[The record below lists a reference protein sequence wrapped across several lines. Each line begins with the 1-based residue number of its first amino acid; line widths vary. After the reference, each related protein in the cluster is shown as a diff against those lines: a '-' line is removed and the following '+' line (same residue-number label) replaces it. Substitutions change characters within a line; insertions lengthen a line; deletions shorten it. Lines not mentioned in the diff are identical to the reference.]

1 MVVRVAA
8 PEEALEK
15 LRAVVAR
22 GGLSVVIGGAAVV
35 ATLLVVAGNVAAYA
49 PRDYATLAADA
60 DWQRGGRGDISRAVT
75 AAPVVGGNIAG
86 YAPRDYAVLDE
97 AQDWHL
103 VGPVTGAAGLY
114 NEELGGNIA
123 GYAPRTLDTLAADA
137 DWQRGRAGDGAGLAP
152 RRVGAVQFVA
162 LTFAADFAAH
172 VAGKEGALLRDAVDP
187 AIRAAGVDTAGFSYA
202 VSAALVRGHP
212 VFLHEVRIAVG
223 RVLSRGVGC
232 VIIFS

>member
-1 MVVRVAA
+1 M
-8 PEEALEK
+8 
-15 LRAVVAR
+15 VAR

-49 PRDYATLAADA
+49 PRDYATLPADA
-60 DWQRGGRGDISRAVT
+60 DWQRGGRGDISRAAT
-75 AAPVVGGNIAG
+75 GPPAVGGNIAG
-86 YAPRDYAVLDE
+86 YAPRDFAVLDE
-97 AQDWHL
+97 AQDWHR
-103 VGPVTGAAGLY
+103 VGSVAGAAGLY

-123 GYAPRTLDTLAADA
+123 GYAPRTPDTLAADA
-137 DWQRGRAGDGAGLAP
+137 DWQRGGRGDGAGLAP

-172 VAGKEGALLRDAVDP
+172 VAGKEGAFVRDAVDP

-212 VFLHEVRIAVG
+212 VFCMKYVLRLGGPLAV
-223 RVLSRGVGC
+223 VLDVL
-232 VIIFS
+232 